1 MAPPQQRAKVG
12 GKVTRKTEEKRQAE
26 LDLGLT
32 VNVNG
37 EDYTVRQGDL
47 TSMDTMA
54 LRRETGFSFRGLI
67 EAFQRDPDID
77 LIAAL
82 VWLARRI
89 AGERLLS
96 FEDVARDIDY
106 DVDLDVIEVAEAESD
121 PEA

>member
-1 MAPPQQRAKVG
+1 MSNTKRPNAARQHTRTTKAK
-12 GKVTRKTEEKRQAE
+12 KNAE

-32 VNVNG
+32 ITLDG
-37 EDYTVRQGDL
+37 TEYTVRQGDM
-47 TSMDTMA
+47 TAMDTMA
-54 LRRETGFSFRGLI
+54 LRRECGFSFRGLI

-82 VWLARRI
+82 VWLSRRQ

-96 FEDVARDIDY
+96 YEEVATDIDY
-106 DVDLDVIEVAEAESD
+106 DADLDIIEVVDPESD